1 LRGITTAEGCDMIE
15 STPKNS
21 RPEENSKDQ
30 LPKNSD
36 GKLPLF
42 YSAVM
47 PKAVTMWHGSYRADR
62 AVAIDRDHAAAG
74 AVD

>member
-21 RPEENSKDQ
+21 RSEENSKDQ

-47 PKAVTMWHGSYRADR
+47 PKAAAMWHDSYRADW
-62 AVAIDRDHAAAG
+62 AVGIDQDHASTGAA
-74 AVD
+74 D